1 MVASKN
7 TEYEG
12 KLLDIDLSSG
22 KTVVKYL
29 ASDLFRHFIGGS
41 GINAKLLYD
50 EVPVS
55 CDPLSPENILIFGFG
70 PLVGSGFPAST
81 RFTITTKSP
90 LTGIYADSNAGGSF
104 GVAARGKGYDHIIIR
119 GQSDRPVYLILEEK
133 GNVRIMDAD
142 NLWGLDTFQTDEM
155 LRKKHGKCETLRIG
169 PAGEHLV
176 KFATAVSS
184 SGRISFNGRGGMG
197 CVMGSKKLKAIV
209 IASDKKKKS
218 SDCSVPLAD
227 TDYIRDVSARYKK
240 LMIESERCKV
250 RSKCGTMDIMAA
262 YSAFDDLW
270 EKNYQHHL
278 DPSAVEDLLP
288 PSLLKKYMAGK
299 TGCHGCPLSCTLKFR
314 VNEGAFSGEEGEK
327 FEFGHAY
334 LLGPNLGIYTFPP
347 LLSLANCANRL
358 GLDSMELGSTLGM
371 LTECF
376 ERKIITAND
385 CEGINLKWGD
395 VDGYRKLIEKIAFRQ
410 GIGDTLAEGLRKAS
424 SAINP
429 QAQKFAFHIK
439 GQGYRIDSNQT
450 WVLSYALSTRGGDHL
465 KGMPFTM
472 FAPGR
477 KEIIDRSIG
486 CLPDEK
492 GYNPREPD
500 AKGRIVW
507 WHENFKTLVDC
518 LGLCIFPVVGLFVEG
533 NFSLSTIA
541 ELYSRATGFT
551 VSAGEMFRSAERV
564 YQLQKAFNVKL
575 GITRKDDYF
584 VKREMDGEEGN
595 DLPFQKI
602 DLDHPGMLD
611 EYYQYRGYSNK
622 GLPTLT
628 RLREVGLNQVADE
641 LQTADLIGEES
652 ALPLDDL
659 INL

>member
-1 MVASKN
+1 MSKN

-22 KTVVKYL
+22 KTVVKSL
-29 ASDLFRHFIGGS
+29 ASDLFRRFIGGS

-50 EVPVS
+50 EVPAS

-70 PLVGSGFPAST
+70 TLVGSGFPAST

-119 GQSDRPVYLILEEK
+119 GQSDIPVYLILEET

-155 LRKKHGKCETLRIG
+155 LHKIHGKCETLRIG

-314 VNEGAFSGEEGEK
+314 VNEGTFGGEEGEK

-371 LTECF
+371 LTESF
-376 ERKIITAND
+376 ERKLITAND
-385 CEGINLKWGD
+385 CDGINLKWGD
-395 VDGYRKLIEKIAFRQ
+395 VDGYRELTEKIAFRQ

-541 ELYSRATGFT
+541 ELYSRATGVT

-628 RLREVGLNQVADE
+628 RLREVELNQVADE
-641 LQTADLIGEES
+641 LQTADLIGKES

-659 INL
+659 INLR

>member
-1 MVASKN
+1 
-7 TEYEG
+7 
-12 KLLDIDLSSG
+12 
-22 KTVVKYL
+22 
-29 ASDLFRHFIGGS
+29 
-41 GINAKLLYD
+41 
-50 EVPVS
+50 
-55 CDPLSPENILIFGFG
+55 
-70 PLVGSGFPAST
+70 
-81 RFTITTKSP
+81 
-90 LTGIYADSNAGGSF
+90 
-104 GVAARGKGYDHIIIR
+104 
-119 GQSDRPVYLILEEK
+119 
-133 GNVRIMDAD
+133 
-142 NLWGLDTFQTDEM
+142 
-155 LRKKHGKCETLRIG
+155 
-169 PAGEHLV
+169 
-176 KFATAVSS
+176 
-184 SGRISFNGRGGMG
+184 GGMG

-218 SDCSVPLAD
+218 SDCSVPLTD
-227 TDYIRDVSARYKK
+227 TDYIRDMSARYKK

-314 VNEGAFSGEEGEK
+314 VNEGTFGGEEGGK

-376 ERKIITAND
+376 ERKLITAKD
-385 CEGINLKWGD
+385 CDGINLKWGD

-541 ELYSRATGFT
+541 ELYSKATGVT

-628 RLREVGLNQVADE
+628 RLREVELNQVADE
-641 LQTADLIGEES
+641 LQTADLIGKES
-652 ALPLDDL
+652 ALPLDEV
-659 INL
+659 INFRLG